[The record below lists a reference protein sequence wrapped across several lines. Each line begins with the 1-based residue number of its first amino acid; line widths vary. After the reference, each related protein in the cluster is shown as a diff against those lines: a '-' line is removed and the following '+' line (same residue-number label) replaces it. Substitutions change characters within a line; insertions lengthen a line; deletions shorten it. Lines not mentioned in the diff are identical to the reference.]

1 MIVKFAQKIK
11 DFFIIRKLSSSLF
24 LSFFFNYFNLENIYV
39 SAYLVVIKMF
49 ICFLFHIFCIA
60 FSHFSVMILLV
71 ELFIHN

>member
-11 DFFIIRKLSSSLF
+11 DFFIIRKLSPSLF
-24 LSFFFNYFNLENIYV
+24 LSFFFNYFNLKNNYV

>member
-1 MIVKFAQKIK
+1 MIVKFVQKIK
-11 DFFIIRKLSSSLF
+11 VFFIRKLSSPLF
-24 LSFFFNYFNLENIYV
+24 LSFFFNYFNLQNNYV

-49 ICFLFHIFCIA
+49 ICFLFHIFFIA